1 MNCGGDACW
10 TDIRSI
16 VSTYLPALYIPEAG
30 EEVNQPAVRALPP
43 ADGIAAYTAPNY
55 VTGIAGAFLSLVRM
69 TTLADDV
76 SDTLTSRLLTRH
88 RSSMCLSAS
97 SLCLSAASREQ
108 RCQLCRSRSCGQ
120 CGLRLT
126 MSPSSRLAW
135 ASGRLRR
142 GRRTRAACTCR
153 RCAEGRDARYSSTAE
168 QQSHVN
174 I

>member
-1 MNCGGDACW
+1 MVSSGFELRDGDACRANSR
-10 TDIRSI
+10 TI
-16 VSTYLPALYIPEAG
+16 VSTYLPALYIPEAS

-43 ADGIAAYTAPNY
+43 TDGIASYTAPNY

-69 TTLADDV
+69 TTFADDV
-76 SDTLTSRLLTRH
+76 SNTLTSRLLTRH

-108 RCQLCRSRSCGQ
+108 RCRRCRLRSCGH
-120 CGLRLT
+120 CGLRPT

-135 ASGRLRR
+135 ASGLPRR

-153 RCAEGRDARYSSTAE
+153 RC
-168 QQSHVN
+168 V
-174 I
+174 